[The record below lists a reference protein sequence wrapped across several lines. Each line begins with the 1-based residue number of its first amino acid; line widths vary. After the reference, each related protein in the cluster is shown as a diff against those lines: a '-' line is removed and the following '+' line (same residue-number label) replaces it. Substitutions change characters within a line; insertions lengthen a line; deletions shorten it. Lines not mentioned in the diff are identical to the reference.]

1 MPVNREENG
10 IRGDSQ
16 GNMVVSFA
24 SLPANTVA
32 LRNSYTESFFHY
44 LRQLQIQDGHINY
57 SKILYFQGD
66 DFQNNTNWCS
76 SMKLYLTWN
85 DALIKKGHDGSPE
98 LKYVTKQEES
108 KDSPSAAAFAL
119 TADMTD

>member
-1 MPVNREENG
+1 MPINREANG

-16 GNMVVSFA
+16 GNIVMSFA

-32 LRNSYTESFFHY
+32 LRNSYTESFFNY

-66 DFQNNTNWCS
+66 DF
-76 SMKLYLTWN
+76 
-85 DALIKKGHDGSPE
+85 
-98 LKYVTKQEES
+98 
-108 KDSPSAAAFAL
+108 
-119 TADMTD
+119 